1 MIEKKK
7 PWRMKIIKRYKTKHW
22 NKNRII
28 KLFLKNIETT
38 APTTEQN
45 EMKE

>member
-1 MIEKKK
+1 
-7 PWRMKIIKRYKTKHW
+7 MKTRKRYKTKHS
-22 NKNRII
+22 NKNII
-28 KLFLKNIETT
+28 VKLLKKKKTETT